1 MPTAN
6 PIAQASFSSATY
18 SYYGLLSDGDDV
30 KSQKGTVAS
39 GIGVLVR
46 GTIVNWDP
54 ATGAIT
60 VPTTVAGCNAILVN
74 DIDSTAA
81 TVPAQ
86 VYTVGSFKADA
97 ITWPGALSHALVTD
111 QLRDYGMLIEAV
123 MYTDGSIVKSAP
135 SQAEEDAA
143 KKRIEENKA
152 AIEKAEKAAKET
164 KEESKDEPKPS
175 DSPWAHLTPD
185 DREKHPEYAA
195 PAVWTGEPAPGSE
208 APKQPAQNTPSH
220 TSGGHT
226 PKR

>member
-6 PIAQASFSSATY
+6 PIGQASFSSATY

-86 VYTVGSFKADA
+86 VYTTGSFKADA
-97 ITWPGALSHALVTD
+97 VTWPGALSHALVTD
-111 QLRDYGMLIEAV
+111 QLRDYQINIQSV
-123 MYTDGSIVKSAP
+123 IYTDGTLVKSAP
-135 SQAEEDAA
+135 SKAEEDEA
-143 KKRIEENKA
+143 KKQIE
-152 AIEKAEKAAKET
+152 
-164 KEESKDEPKPS
+164 
-175 DSPWAHLTPD
+175 
-185 DREKHPEYAA
+185 
-195 PAVWTGEPAPGSE
+195 
-208 APKQPAQNTPSH
+208 
-220 TSGGHT
+220 
-226 PKR
+226 